1 MSNETNS
8 MKVAGE
14 LGTIVYNRNVF
25 ATIARNVI
33 EDEKNV
39 ELVDNTKISRND
51 RLATI
56 EDGKLYL
63 TIPVRIGCQANVS
76 DVCANL
82 QNKIFETIEYMTE
95 YKPEAI
101 KIQVVGFIF

>member
-1 MSNETNS
+1 MSNETNT

-14 LGTIVYNRNVF
+14 YGSIVYNRNVF

-33 EDEKNV
+33 EEEKNV
-39 ELVDNTKISRND
+39 EAVDNSKISKND

-63 TIPVRIGCQANVS
+63 TVPVRVSAQANVS